1 MKTKVW
7 PYPVPQE
14 NNPLEVSRMPK
25 RKYQLPEIKEP
36 FGKRLAQLRKAA
48 GHSQYT
54 FADEVGIS
62 KRMVAYYEIQTTH
75 PPTHLLPVFA
85 KVLGVT
91 TDQLLGIEK
100 VKKPKGRDSR
110 LRRLLEEVEQL
121 PPVERKH
128 IAKSLENALA
138 AWKAKGGKT

>member
-1 MKTKVW
+1 
-7 PYPVPQE
+7 
-14 NNPLEVSRMPK
+14 MPK
-25 RKYQLPEIKEP
+25 RTFKFPETKEP
-36 FGKRLAQLRKAA
+36 FGKRLSRLRKAA

-62 KRMVAYYEIQTTH
+62 KRMVSYYEIQTTH
-75 PPTHLLPVFA
+75 PPTHLLAVFA

-91 TDQLLGIEK
+91 TDQLLGIVK
-100 VKKPKGRDSR
+100 VKKAKGRDSR
-110 LRRLLEEVEQL
+110 LRRLLEEAEQL

-138 AWKAKGGKT
+138 AWKAKNGKT

>member
-1 MKTKVW
+1 
-7 PYPVPQE
+7 
-14 NNPLEVSRMPK
+14 MPK
-25 RKYQLPEIKEP
+25 RTFKFPETKEP
-36 FGKRLAQLRKAA
+36 FGKRLARLRKAA

-54 FADEVGIS
+54 FSEEAGIS
-62 KRMVAYYEIQTTH
+62 QRMVAYYETETTH

-85 KVLGVT
+85 KTLGIT

-100 VKKPKGRDSR
+100 VKKPKGSDSR

-128 IAKSLENALA
+128 VAKYMETVLHS
-138 AWKAKGGKT
+138 WKVKSGKV

>member
-1 MKTKVW
+1 MKTKMW
-7 PYPVPQE
+7 PYPPVENTQE
-14 NNPLEVSRMPK
+14 NPLPK
-25 RKYQLPEIKEP
+25 RTFKFPETKEP
-36 FGKRLAQLRKAA
+36 FGKRLARLRKAA

-54 FADEVGIS
+54 FAEEVGIS
-62 KRMVAYYEIQTTH
+62 KRMITYYETETTH

-128 IAKSLENALA
+128 IAKTLENALA
-138 AWKAKGGKT
+138 AWKAKGKP